1 MLSDEMMKCVTKES
15 QRMGRDA
22 GQNAAEWWA
31 QDAVGGRNTN
41 TRRDIAKGAQAL
53 LEDFP
58 IGWPDAPNLSGE
70 WADSMTPQKL
80 ISELGLD
87 ADDVTGED
95 VADICAAWEDG
106 ADGAFYD
113 AVDSH
118 LRMAAQGGDE

>member
-1 MLSDEMMKCVTKES
+1 MLSDEMMECVTKEA

-41 TRRDIAKGAQAL
+41 TRRDIAKGARAL

-87 ADDVTGED
+87 ADDLTGED

-106 ADGAFYD
+106 ADGAFND
-113 AVDSH
+113 AVDNH